1 MKGDITRDTF
11 DRTKHFSRVLQQ
23 QGRVTVDADANEQS
37 AILLHYLRTL
47 ARDLI
52 GPYAAPVENGGFL
65 LSYDEADGFKISAG
79 RYYVDGIL
87 VENEAECTYSTQPD
101 YTLAPDDPIAA
112 AIKDAK
118 GQAFWAYLDVWE
130 RHITALDDPEI
141 REVALGG
148 PDTAT
153 RSKVVWQVKVL
164 PVDIP
169 EKGKKS
175 DQAQEIKKLEQE
187 RAQLEQE
194 IQGDFNFD
202 QKQQMQAKIDA
213 INARLDELQKNA
225 GMRCDTPLG
234 QLVKIGK
241 GTLAARVDPGQK
253 IDDPCVTPPDSKYRG
268 AENQLYR
275 VEIHQ
280 GGKAGE
286 ATFKWSRD
294 NGSVATAWLGTSG
307 EDIQVANTRGFTAGS
322 WVELTDDALDR
333 QGQSGVLVRLAKV
346 EGGALTVGP
355 GDPDDPNSVPASDAI
370 AWSAE
375 LVNPRARRWDQTRTE
390 DIVLKTGAVPVTE
403 SSPNAE
409 GWIDLEDG
417 IQIRFAPGGEY
428 RSGDYWLI
436 PARVATGKIEWPAS
450 EDNPDVAAWSPPMGI
465 EHHYAPLGFM
475 AWADDGWKFKGCRC
489 DFEPLS
495 SCFARGS
502 IAVGSRLLRTG
513 DAIRVAKDV
522 PQAKRTKASR
532 KKPVS

>member
-1 MKGDITRDTF
+1 MKGDFSRYTF
-11 DRTKHFSRVLQQ
+11 DRTKHYSSVLLQ

-65 LSYDEADGFKISAG
+65 LSYDEAAGFKISAG

-101 YTLAPDDPIAA
+101 YSLLADDPIAA
-112 AIKDAK
+112 AIKDAD

-130 RHITALDDPEI
+130 RHITAIEDDSI
-141 REVALGG
+141 REQALGG
-148 PDTAT
+148 PDTGT

-169 EKGKKS
+169 EKGKNG
-175 DQAQEIKKLEQE
+175 DHAQEIKDLEEE
-187 RAQLEQE
+187 RAQLEKD

-202 QKQQMQAKIDA
+202 QKQLMQAKIDA
-213 INARLDELQKNA
+213 INAKLDELQKDSE
-225 GMRCDTPLG
+225 MRCDTPLS
-234 QLVKIGK
+234 QLVKISNA
-241 GTLAARVDPGQK
+241 TLAARVDPGQK
-253 IDDPCVTPPDSKYRG
+253 IEDPCVTPPDSKYRG

-275 VEIHQ
+275 VEIQ
-280 GGKAGE
+280 RGGKAGE

-307 EDIQVANTRGFTAGS
+307 DDIQVANTRGFTAGS
-322 WVELTDDALDR
+322 WVELTDDVLDR
-333 QGQSGVLVRLAKV
+333 QGQTGVLVRLAKA

-355 GDPDDPNSVPASDAI
+355 GDPDDPNSVPQSDAI
-370 AWSAE
+370 AWGAQ
-375 LVNPRARRWDQTRTE
+375 LVNPKARRWDQTRTE
-390 DIVLKTGAVPVTE
+390 DIVLKAGAVPVTE

-409 GWIDLEDG
+409 EWIDLEDG

-436 PARVATGKIEWPAS
+436 PARVATGKIEWPPSADNS
-450 EDNPDVAAWSPPMGI
+450 EVAAMLPPMGI

-475 AWADDGWKFKGCRC
+475 AWADDDWKFKSCRC

-495 SCFARGS
+495 SCFMMGS
-502 IAVGSRLLRTG
+502 AAVGARL
-513 DAIRVAKDV
+513 IRSEPRISPAPPPGRRSGARSK
-522 PQAKRTKASR
+522 K
-532 KKPVS
+532 KKPK